1 MKTKIRKIKK
11 GRANHSSYLK
21 AKLWFLSHFSQK
33 TMMAMRVSLTVL
45 GTIVLMFLV
54 YTGERSGIWF
64 KASILDAP
72 QPFNGTVMPVAK
84 VPNWTHW
91 MDGKADMSVH
101 YDQIPANMLIDLP
114 AYDLGK
120 LQFPNDKLV
129 WGDESQT
136 LIRNT
141 KITYPVVYLGN
152 YEFDHAENV
161 GSHLAVDIKMPI
173 GTPIHAIAN
182 GKVMKTSTQSSGFG
196 HHIVVMH
203 TGVPDPENPGQ
214 KTTLYSNY
222 VHLSDV
228 LVSEGENVLKGQVIG
243 KSGNTGTSTTPH
255 LHFQIDKDSAPW
267 HPYWPFT
274 SKESQAAGLTFFGSI
289 NAGLGSSNAR
299 ANTINPLRFASQHI
313 GSFSVA
319 SANETSVPAN
329 GANTAQPATEP
340 VTPEPV
346 AVAPVVVAPEPTPV
360 IEVVEAPT
368 LAQNESDLFQY
379 KITGETVSLLGNAV
393 GLVVTD
399 EKKQVSK
406 LKDDDQIRAS
416 IDGTGTLLKKVF
428 TKADFASS
436 TLKLYVRSDVAGTAN
451 VMIGKSAYQV
461 RFVETVSPVSS
472 FKIEHDGS
480 FQRNIVETVKIIAL
494 DDSGSLAPAVNF
506 SGAVEIKTTQGEA
519 NITPN
524 AITKADFKGGIA
536 KIKVVSSGDSP
547 IVLRAQNGAL
557 VGVSEDMRPEST
569 LVFTD
574 IKPGHPNYEA
584 IKYLKDQNIVS
595 GYKDGT
601 FKPNQTVNRAEALK
615 MLMTAFE
622 VNGNSDSNPNFKDVD
637 KSAWFF
643 RPLASAVEKSI
654 VNGYKDGTFKPA
666 NTVNRAE
673 YLKLLLKTTGMEA
686 ATSIS
691 KPYKDVSLSDW
702 FAPYAYLA
710 NKMNLLQPADTFRP
724 SDGMTRA
731 GVAETIYRMK
741 MIQSHDW
748 VTYSK

>member
-1 MKTKIRKIKK
+1 MKTKIRKIRKH
-11 GRANHSSYLK
+11 RLNHSVYLK
-21 AKLWFLSHFSQK
+21 TRLWLLSHFSHK
-33 TMMAMRVSLTVL
+33 ALMAMRVTLTVL
-45 GTIVLMFLV
+45 GTIVLMVLV
-54 YTGERSGIWF
+54 YTGERTGIWF
-64 KASILDAP
+64 KASILDTP

-84 VPNWTHW
+84 VPDWTHW

-101 YDQIPANMLIDLP
+101 YDQIPKNMLIDLP
-114 AYDLGK
+114 AYDLAK
-120 LQFPNDKLV
+120 MQFPTDKLV

-141 KITYPVVYLGN
+141 KITYPVVYLGD
-152 YEFDHAENV
+152 YEFDHKENV
-161 GSHLAVDIKMPI
+161 GSHLAIDIKMPI
-173 GTPIHAIAN
+173 GTPVHAVAN
-182 GKVMKTSTQSSGFG
+182 GKVVKVSNINSGFG
-196 HHIVVMH
+196 HHIVIEH
-203 TGVPDPENPGQ
+203 PNVPDPENPGQ
-214 KTTLYSNY
+214 RTTLYSCY
-222 VHLSDV
+222 DHMDRLD
-228 LVSEGENVLKGQVIG
+228 VSEGQNMLKGQVIG
-243 KSGNTGTSTTPH
+243 TSGNTGTSTTPH
-255 LHFQIDKDSAPW
+255 LHFQIDRDSAPW

-274 SKESQAAGLTFFGSI
+274 SAQSAKAGLSFFDSV
-289 NAGLGSSNAR
+289 NAGLGLGDAQDK
-299 ANTINPLRFASQHI
+299 TVNPMSFVTQNI

-319 SANETSVPAN
+319 SSNETSVPEN
-329 GANTAQPATEP
+329 GANTAQPTPEP

-346 AVAPVVVAPEPTPV
+346 VAPVVVTPEPTPAV
-360 IEVVEAPT
+360 EVVEAPV

-428 TKADFASS
+428 TKADFVNS
-436 TLKLYVRSDVAGTAN
+436 TLKLYVKSDVAGTAN

-461 RFVETVSPVSS
+461 KFVETVSPVSS
-472 FKIEHDGS
+472 FKIEHDGA
-480 FQRNIVETVKIIAL
+480 FQRNMVETIKIIAL

-506 SGAVEIKTTQGEA
+506 SGAVEITATQGEA
-519 NITPN
+519 DITPN

-536 KIKVVSSGDSP
+536 KIKIVSSGDSP
-547 IVLRAQNGAL
+547 LVFRAQNGAL
-557 VGVSEDMRPEST
+557 VGVSEPMRPEST

-584 IKYLKDQNIVS
+584 IKYLKDQGIVS

-622 VNGNSDSNPNFKDVD
+622 VNGNSNANPNFKDVD

-654 VNGYKDGTFKPA
+654 VAGYKDGTFKPA

-673 YLKLLLKTTGMEA
+673 YLKILLKATGVEP
-686 ATSIS
+686 TKEIS

-748 VTYSK
+748 VTYSKL

>member
-11 GRANHSSYLK
+11 GRANHSLYLK
-21 AKLWFLSHFSQK
+21 TKLWFLSHFSHK
-33 TMMAMRVSLTVL
+33 AMMAMRVTLTVL

-274 SKESQAAGLTFFGSI
+274 SKESQAAGLSFFGSI
-289 NAGLGSSNAR
+289 NAGLGASNAR

-329 GANTAQPATEP
+329 GANTAQPTPEP
-340 VTPEPV
+340 EIPEPVVVVPVVVTPEPT
-346 AVAPVVVAPEPTPV
+346 PE
-360 IEVVEAPT
+360 IEVVEAPA

-428 TKADFASS
+428 TKADFVSS

-461 RFVETVSPVSS
+461 RFVETVSPVTS
-472 FKIEHDGS
+472 FKIEHDGA

-506 SGAVEIKTTQGEA
+506 SGAVEIKTTEGEA
-519 NITPN
+519 DITPN

-557 VGVSEDMRPEST
+557 VGVSETMRPEST

-584 IKYLKDQNIVS
+584 IKFLKDQGIVS

-622 VNGNSDSNPNFKDVD
+622 VSGNSNSNPNFKDVD

-673 YLKLLLKTTGMEA
+673 YLKLLLKTTGVES

-741 MIQSHDW
+741 MIQSHNW